1 MRLPTCDS
9 SGRAVEAIE
18 VSDGL
23 FGVPM
28 NHALVHQVAVSH
40 MANARQ
46 GTSSTKTRSMV
57 SGGGAKPWRQ
67 KHTGRAR
74 QGSTRSPQWRGGGV
88 VFGPHPRD
96 YSQRIPKKMNR
107 GAIRCI
113 LSQKAR
119 DEKIL
124 IVKDIRLEQART
136 REMVRLLANLGI
148 DSPALIVTL
157 APQKDVILSAKNIKR
172 VKTLPAPQLNPLDL
186 LNHDRVVMTEEAV
199 RRAESLWAL
208 ETMAAM
214 GDEDATDEAA
224 VEDAAVEA
232 VEDTAAV
239 EAAVDTE
246 VEAAEDT
253 EAVEAAVE
261 GEAVEDTGTEA
272 AVEDTVAEAAEDTA
286 TEAGA
291 EGEPVEDAAAEDAPE
306 SADEPQPQPEREA
319 TP

>member
-1 MRLPTCDS
+1 MRMPMCDAT
-9 SGRAVEAIE
+9 GRALDAIE

-119 DEKIL
+119 EEKLL
-124 IVKDIRLEQART
+124 IVKDIRLEQSKT
-136 REMVRLLANLGI
+136 REMVRLLSNLGVS
-148 DSPALIVTL
+148 SPALIVTL
-157 APQKDVILSAKNIKR
+157 APQKDVILSARNLER

-208 ETMAAM
+208 DTPATAAA
-214 GDEDATDEAA
+214 EDAVD
-224 VEDAAVEA
+224 VEDAA
-232 VEDTAAV
+232 EDAAAEV
-239 EAAVDTE
+239 VTEDAAE
-246 VEAAEDT
+246 AEDT
-253 EAVEAAVE
+253 EAVEDSAVAE
-261 GEAVEDTGTEA
+261 DAPVEEA
-272 AVEDTVAEAAEDTA
+272 AAEAEDATATEDAAEVESAADEAEDTA
-286 TEAGA
+286 EA
-291 EGEPVEDAAAEDAPE
+291 E
-306 SADEPQPQPEREA
+306 SDDPQPQPEREA
-319 TP
+319 

>member
-1 MRLPTCDS
+1 MRLPMLDTA
-9 SGRAVEAIE
+9 GRSIDPIE

-28 NHALVHQVAVSH
+28 NQALVHQVAVSH

-46 GTSSTKTRSMV
+46 GTAATKTRGMV

-119 DEKIL
+119 DEKLL
-124 IVKDIRLEQART
+124 IVKDISLASAKT
-136 REMVRLLANLGI
+136 REMIRLLATLGVT
-148 DSPALIVTL
+148 SPALIVTS
-157 APQKDVILSAKNIKR
+157 APQKDVILSARNLGR
-172 VKTLPAPQLNPLDL
+172 VKTLPAPQLNALDL
-186 LNHDRVVMTEEAV
+186 LQHDRVVMTEEAV

-208 ETMAAM
+208 DVSAVVTEAEM
-214 GDEDATDEAA
+214 DAPEDEAPSAAAAEQEAMDAEA
-224 VEDAAVEA
+224 VEEDAA
-232 VEDTAAV
+232 
-239 EAAVDTE
+239 
-246 VEAAEDT
+246 
-253 EAVEAAVE
+253 
-261 GEAVEDTGTEA
+261 GEA
-272 AVEDTVAEAAEDTA
+272 
-286 TEAGA
+286 
-291 EGEPVEDAAAEDAPE
+291 
-306 SADEPQPQPEREA
+306 DEEREE
-319 TP
+319 

>member
-1 MRLPTCDS
+1 MRMPMCDAT
-9 SGRAVEAIE
+9 GRALDAIE

-46 GTSSTKTRSMV
+46 GTASTKTRSMV

-119 DEKIL
+119 EEKLL
-124 IVKDIRLEQART
+124 IVKDIRLEQSKT
-136 REMVRLLANLGI
+136 REMVRLLANLGVS
-148 DSPALIVTL
+148 SPALIVTL
-157 APQKDVILSAKNIKR
+157 APQKDVILSARNLER

-208 ETMAAM
+208 DTPAA
-214 GDEDATDEAA
+214 EV
-224 VEDAAVEA
+224 VEDS
-232 VEDTAAV
+232 
-239 EAAVDTE
+239 
-246 VEAAEDT
+246 
-253 EAVEAAVE
+253 
-261 GEAVEDTGTEA
+261 
-272 AVEDTVAEAAEDTA
+272 
-286 TEAGA
+286 
-291 EGEPVEDAAAEDAPE
+291 AAAEDAPVAEVAAEAEEATEAEAAVEDSAEAEAQDETVAEDTAEVE
-306 SADEPQPQPEREA
+306 SSVDADEAAEDAAVAEDTAEAEAADDPQPQPEREA
-319 TP
+319 